1 MDKYTHRH
9 KENVKGMFL
18 WGSII
23 VAIFLI
29 VFALTSCGL
38 AKYYYPKISKGEYFG
53 EVVICENEKEIPQ
66 DAVLLG
72 TIYTGDSGF
81 TSTNRCTYERC
92 LQTAIEMTRKMGGNY
107 LLIAN
112 HIRPT
117 FPSKCHGIGAS
128 VYYKPK

>member
-1 MDKYTHRH
+1 MNKKNT
-9 KENVKGMFL
+9 L
-18 WGSII
+18 
-23 VAIFLI
+23 LLLT
-29 VFALTSCGL
+29 VFSLALASCGL

-128 VYYKPK
+128 VYYKPN